1 MSLDGATSFIIVWSK
16 DSDTWDVRHSNTWLV
31 QPEFNSCYQMVV
43 VNGPFK
49 NSWQLYIDNDKAWG
63 MQPKDDYAMSACI
76 HQPIIYGVDVQQG
89 WPTGGM
95 QVYLMQ
101 PTSE

>member
-1 MSLDGATSFIIVWSK
+1 M
-16 DSDTWDVRHSNTWLV
+16 
-31 QPEFNSCYQMVV
+31 
-43 VNGPFK
+43 FK

-76 HQPIIYGVDVQQG
+76 HQLIIYGTDVQQD

-101 PTSE
+101 PTSVLKNSRIIFYCWLM